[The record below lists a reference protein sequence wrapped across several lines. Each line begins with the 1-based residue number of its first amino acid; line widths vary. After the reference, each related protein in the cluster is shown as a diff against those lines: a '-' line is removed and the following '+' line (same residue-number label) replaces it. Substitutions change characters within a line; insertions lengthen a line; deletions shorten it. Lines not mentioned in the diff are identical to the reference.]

1 VAPIADRGWLLTV
14 RPAGDVDAPAG
25 GPPAMTAADQRFS
38 PREAAD
44 LTDKSV
50 DTLRRRVKSGK
61 PPAPTRPTRPARSTS
76 PRRR

>member
-1 VAPIADRGWLLTV
+1 
-14 RPAGDVDAPAG
+14 
-25 GPPAMTAADQRFS
+25 MTAADQRFS
-38 PREAAD
+38 LREAAD